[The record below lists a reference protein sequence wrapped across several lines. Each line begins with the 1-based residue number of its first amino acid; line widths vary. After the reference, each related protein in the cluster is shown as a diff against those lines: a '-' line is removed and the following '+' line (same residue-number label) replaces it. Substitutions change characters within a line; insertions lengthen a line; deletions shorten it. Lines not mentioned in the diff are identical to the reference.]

1 MVISRQF
8 VSNVSKAASGAVKHP
23 LETVEFALGA
33 AKHAVAKGT
42 AVADLALAQ
51 LHSADWKARH
61 AEAARAAKRAQAD
74 RDTADAAF
82 ATHGGSATS
91 TTERAEPDDLDEES
105 GADDGAAFNDL
116 PTDERP
122 APEDIREMPM
132 PDLEPP
138 VPVVEEVLA
147 EEADPEVGHATEPS
161 AATRDEAHGEAP
173 LQRAEE
179 DEIAEEVAE
188 AFPAG
193 EVSVETPVGTTG
205 ADVAFNPDT
214 AEADLQQP
222 GTEPLLADDVAKA
235 TETEAETLS
244 KASDTD

>member
-1 MVISRQF
+1 MVFSRQF
-8 VSNVSKAASGAVKHP
+8 VSNVSKVATGAVKHP
-23 LETVEFALGA
+23 LATVEFALGA

-42 AVADLALAQ
+42 ALADGALTQ
-51 LHSADWKARH
+51 LHSADWKSRH
-61 AEAARAAKRAQAD
+61 DEAKRAAKQAQAD
-74 RDTADAAF
+74 RDAADAAF
-82 ATHGGSATS
+82 ATPG
-91 TTERAEPDDLDEES
+91 TTERAEPDDLVEES
-105 GADDGAAFNDL
+105 GADDAAAVD
-116 PTDERP
+116 DVAGGERP
-122 APEDIREMPM
+122 DPDEIREMPM

-138 VPVVEEVLA
+138 VPVVEEALA
-147 EEADPEVGHATEPS
+147 EEANPEEGHATEPS
-161 AATRDEAHGEAP
+161 ATTRDEAHGEAP

-179 DEIAEEVAE
+179 DVIAEEVAE